1 MGLAVEVSKFRSGC
15 SGNVW
20 GGLVWS
26 VTLRLGSLGGG
37 GVMRGDVRFGRVR
50 FVWAWG
56 GSLVE
61 VRYGVARSGLLRFGS

>member
-1 MGLAVEVSKFRSGC
+1 MVGYVKAWQS
-15 SGNVW
+15 W
-20 GGLVWS
+20 W
-26 VTLRLGSLGGG
+26 G

>member
-1 MGLAVEVSKFRSGC
+1 
-15 SGNVW
+15 
-20 GGLVWS
+20 
-26 VTLRLGSLGGG
+26 
-37 GVMRGDVRFGRVR
+37 MRGDVRFGRVR

>member
-1 MGLAVEVSKFRSGC
+1 MFGQ
-15 SGNVW
+15 
-20 GGLVWS
+20 
-26 VTLRLGSLGGG
+26 RLGWIGMVGYVKAWQSWWG

-61 VRYGVARSGLLRFGS
+61 VR